1 MIQSQRQTVCRQIN
15 SVSIDPSSWTVS
27 AITSKIVSVAMMKEP
42 LLSARLLVL
51 KLPMAAA
58 NSLTFTPT
66 HVRQLDKTIAEKM
79 LIYVLTVMAMK

>member
-15 SVSIDPSSWTVS
+15 SVSIDPSSWTVF

-66 HVRQLDKTIAEKM
+66 HVRHLDKTIAERM
-79 LIYVLTVMAMK
+79 LIYVATVMAMK